1 LLPIPFGSAMD
12 KSDLDRTI
20 KEESSSDSEPSPV
33 VSHRSRALKVAH
45 APEKEEEA
53 EEEDAAE
60 DAHGGNHKGKGG
72 FGGKCGCSGKGR
84 KGVAIGKLEEDGKG
98 ACSGK
103 GEGFAIG
110 TLRRIL
116 PLVSADGGYPRADKT
131 TFDENKGGRGGKAHP
146 YAAKAKPI
154 PLNRSF
160 QSGGSG
166 GSGGAAA
173 AAAAA
178 FEGGPRQAFEGAGHG
193 NAAEEY
199 LAKRLKEQDMAMQK
213 GLAEAVEKGGGGKGI
228 SDFEGSG
235 DGCRRGEEDTDGG
248 EGITDE
254 ASDEAA
260 MASWAEELKALFAR
274 APAVSRERLL
284 EAVRRAWVEFYR
296 AAVKHERLHQV
307 SDRGFWA

>member
-1 LLPIPFGSAMD
+1 
-12 KSDLDRTI
+12 
-20 KEESSSDSEPSPV
+20 
-33 VSHRSRALKVAH
+33 
-45 APEKEEEA
+45 
-53 EEEDAAE
+53 
-60 DAHGGNHKGKGG
+60 
-72 FGGKCGCSGKGR
+72 
-84 KGVAIGKLEEDGKG
+84 
-98 ACSGK
+98 
-103 GEGFAIG
+103 
-110 TLRRIL
+110 
-116 PLVSADGGYPRADKT
+116 
-131 TFDENKGGRGGKAHP
+131 
-146 YAAKAKPI
+146 
-154 PLNRSF
+154 
-160 QSGGSG
+160 
-166 GSGGAAA
+166 
-173 AAAAA
+173 
-178 FEGGPRQAFEGAGHG
+178 
-193 NAAEEY
+193 
-199 LAKRLKEQDMAMQK
+199 MAMQK